1 MMMRQAMPITSY
13 YSKAVRVPP
22 PVSTRLMTSDG
33 TERGQLGSRIINVD
47 CLRQCVKEEAEN
59 HQVVLLFTG
68 GAKHTL
74 TGNDALAFW
83 IENQSKE
90 ILSDDNESRA
100 I

>member
-1 MMMRQAMPITSY
+1 MEA
-13 YSKAVRVPP
+13 KVANFVR
-22 PVSTRLMTSDG
+22 
-33 TERGQLGSRIINVD
+33 LGSRIINVD

-59 HQVVLLFTG
+59 HQVILLFTG

-74 TGNDALAFW
+74 TGNDALTFW
-83 IENQSKE
+83 TYIENQSKE